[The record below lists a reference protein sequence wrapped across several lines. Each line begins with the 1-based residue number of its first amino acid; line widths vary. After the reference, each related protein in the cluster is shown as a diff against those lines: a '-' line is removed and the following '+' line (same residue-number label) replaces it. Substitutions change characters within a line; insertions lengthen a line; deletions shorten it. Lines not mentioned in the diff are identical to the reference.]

1 MSGSV
6 SASPPYDCGVS
17 DPEIRVGDAEREE
30 ALQALGDHM
39 SAGRIDID
47 EYGERTARV
56 AASKTRGDLLALFK
70 DLPDPKPT
78 FVPPIHVRAEPLPA
92 AAPSLPPMQR
102 STTPVGARLYA
113 ALVPVSWLVAVVL
126 FFGIKTPF
134 VFALPVIIMMVGAS
148 VWGEDWSRARREHRD
163 RQTRHREHRQQWK
176 NQHRKYWDDRRRYW
190 DGRPRRDDY
199 S

>member
-1 MSGSV
+1 M
-6 SASPPYDCGVS
+6 S

-39 SAGRIDID
+39 SAGRLDID

-70 DLPDPKPT
+70 DLPDPKPA
-78 FVPPIHVRAEPLPA
+78 F
-92 AAPSLPPMQR
+92 LPPATVQASPMPEPSTPAPR
-102 STTPVGARLYA
+102 PTTPVGARIYA
-113 ALVPVSWLVAVVL
+113 AIVPVAWIVAAVL
-126 FFGIKTPF
+126 FFAVKTPF
-134 VFALPVIIMMVGAS
+134 IFALPVIVMMVGAS
-148 VWGEDWSRARREHRD
+148 VWGDDWSRARREHRE
-163 RQTRHREHRQQWK
+163 RQIRHREHRQQWK
-176 NQHRKYWDDRRRYW
+176 NQHRKYWEDRRRYW

>member
-1 MSGSV
+1 
-6 SASPPYDCGVS
+6 VS

-39 SAGRIDID
+39 SAGRLDID

-70 DLPDPKPT
+70 DLPAPKPT
-78 FVPPIHVRAEPLPA
+78 FVPPVHVQAEPMPA
-92 AAPSLPPMQR
+92 AASRVPMER
-102 STTPVGARLYA
+102 SSTTPVAARIYA
-113 ALVPVSWLVAVVL
+113 AIVPVAWVAAVVL
-126 FFGIKTPF
+126 FFAIRTPF

-148 VWGEDWSRARREHRD
+148 IWGDDWSRARREHRD
-163 RQTRHREHRQQWK
+163 RQARHREHRQQWK
-176 NQHRKYWDDRRRYW
+176 GQHRQYWEDRRRYW